1 MHCNDAVP
9 YSHWVTCRDLNMNP
23 TTDLSIQNEPLLY
36 RPLIVSVILNWD
48 SDGSASYMECT
59 LGAGMDAEVIIVGAG
74 AAGLWAAA
82 TAAKLGASVLLLE
95 KTGRAGTKVLASGG
109 TRCNLTTTLDP
120 QRAGTLYGDAAHFL
134 APALRALPPVAVVQ
148 HFHDLGVNTTTEPAL
163 EKVFPAS
170 QKAMD
175 VRNALLNDALKA
187 GVDIRYRCPV
197 TDIGFEGEVWTAH
210 TRSGSFTCRK
220 LLLCPGGQSYP
231 KMGTTGDGYSWLRS
245 LGLRV
250 IPPVPALVPL
260 KSAEHWV
267 TDLTGVSIQTVQ
279 ARLLDPKGRVVSK
292 RSRPVVFTHRGLSGP
307 GAMDLSVH
315 LARAHHDG
323 NAQGWHVALDLL
335 PQVSMDALRHQLAEA
350 ARAPGAPRLVRVIG
364 PGVPSRLLQAV
375 TRQAGLEESNPAL
388 NVVNKKRR
396 NKLVDALKGLLVP
409 VHGTLSWNKAE
420 VTGGGLDLTLVNRR
434 TMEVRSLPGLYV
446 FGELLDFTGP
456 IGGLNFQAAF
466 ATANLAARHAATR
479 SSVVER

>member
-1 MHCNDAVP
+1 
-9 YSHWVTCRDLNMNP
+9 
-23 TTDLSIQNEPLLY
+23 
-36 RPLIVSVILNWD
+36 
-48 SDGSASYMECT
+48 
-59 LGAGMDAEVIIVGAG
+59 MDADLIIVGAG

-82 TAAKLGASVLLLE
+82 TAAKLGARVLLLE
-95 KTGRAGTKVLASGG
+95 KTGRSGTKVLASGG
-109 TRCNLTTTLDP
+109 TRCNLTTTLDS
-120 QRAGTLYGDAAHFL
+120 QGAAALYGDAAHFL
-134 APALRALPPVAVVQ
+134 APALRALSPAAVVQ
-148 HFHDLGVNTTTEPAL
+148 HFHTLGVPTTTEPAL

-175 VRNALLNDALKA
+175 VRDALLKDANQA
-187 GVDIRYRCPV
+187 GVELRYRCPV
-197 TDIGFEGEVWTAH
+197 TNIGFDRDTWTAH
-210 TRSGSFTCRK
+210 TTSGSFACRK

-260 KSAEHWV
+260 KSPALWV
-267 TDLTGVSIQTVQ
+267 TELTGVSVQTVQ
-279 ARLLDPKGRVVSK
+279 ARLLDPSGRVVSR
-292 RSRPVVFTHRGLSGP
+292 RSRPVVFTHHGLSGP

-323 NAQGWHVALDLL
+323 KALGWHVALDLL
-335 PQVSMDALRHQLAEA
+335 PQVSMDALRQQLAEA

-364 PGVPSRLLQAV
+364 PGVPGRLLQAV
-375 TRQAGLEESNPAL
+375 TRQAGLDDANPAL
-388 NVVNKKRR
+388 NVVDRKRR

-434 TMEVRSLPGLYV
+434 TMEVRGHPGLYV

-466 ATANLAARHAATR
+466 ATANLAARHAAR
-479 SSVVER
+479 SVEKRNEAEPGTL